1 MRKIRIG
8 KDIIIKWKVTINT
21 GLPLDE
27 ADLTLV
33 MVNPKLLLT
42 TLDFTIEDNEYVVAK
57 FKGVDHKCCG
67 VHKLTLWL
75 NRGKEN
81 QSALDSVDAFRLVMF
96 TSEEEDDDESIANE
110 VVELEGEITTT
121 DKGEK
126 GDKGDTGNGI
136 ESTELNS
143 DYTLTINYT
152 DGTSYTTTSIRG
164 EKGEKG
170 DRGEAVIINVS
181 EQALIVEGT
190 NNYNNY

>member
-33 MVNPKLLLT
+33 MVNPRLQLT
-42 TLDFTIEDNEYVVAK
+42 TLDFTIEDDEYVVAK
-57 FKGVDHKCCG
+57 FKGTDHKYCG

-75 NRGKEN
+75 NKGKEN
-81 QSALDSVDAFRLVMF
+81 QSALDSIDAFRLVMF
-96 TSEEEDDDESIANE
+96 TSEEQDDDESIANE

-121 DKGEK
+121 DKGQK

-136 ESTELNS
+136 SSIVEN
-143 DYTLTINYT
+143 DNYTLTINYT
-152 DGTSYTTTSIRG
+152 NGESFTTGNIRG

-170 DRGEAVIINVS
+170 DKGEAVIINVS

-190 NNYNNY
+190 NNYNNF

>member
-21 GLPLDE
+21 GLPLED

-33 MVNPKLLLT
+33 MVNPKLALT

-57 FKGVDHKCCG
+57 FKGTDHKCCG

-75 NRGKEN
+75 NKGKEN

-96 TSEEEDDDESIANE
+96 TSEEQDDDESIANE

-136 ESTELNS
+136 ESTELNQ

-170 DRGEAVIINVS
+170 DKGEAVIINVS

-190 NNYNNY
+190 NNFNNF